1 MRQKEANLLDFRP
14 AMTVEKSEKNPFAKF
29 LTHFRKGHVLFHEGD
44 DGEDMFIIQSGRVA
58 IKKKVKDGDTTL
70 AVLEKGDFFGEM
82 SILERLPRAAT
93 AEMVDEGDLIVI
105 SGETFGD
112 MIKANPEIAV
122 RMLRKQ
128 SIRLRETNRQLE
140 QVLAVGGGPMPEP
153 AHEVQP
159 ASAAATA
166 GTLQTDAL
174 AYFISVATGNV
185 FPVFK
190 DESLIGRF
198 DSVTGMKPE
207 VDLSGEDQSRNIS
220 RRHARLVIKDRKY
233 FVAEE
238 IGTMNGTFLNGKKL
252 LNGVLTPIKDGDEL
266 TLCRLVLNFKLPGS
280 LPAR

>member
-1 MRQKEANLLDFRP
+1 
-14 AMTVEKSEKNPFAKF
+14 MTVEKSEKNPFAKF
-29 LTHFRKGHVLFHEGD
+29 LTHFAKGHVLFHEGD
-44 DGEDMFIIQSGRVA
+44 DGEDMYIIQSGRVA
-58 IKKKVKDGDTTL
+58 IKKRVKDGDTTL
-70 AVLEKGDFFGEM
+70 AVMEKGDFFGEM
-82 SILERLPRAAT
+82 SILERLPRSAT
-93 AEMVDEGDLIVI
+93 AEMVEEGDLIVI

-140 QVLAVGGGPMPEP
+140 QVLATGGGAMPEP

-159 ASAAATA
+159 PPATTA

-190 DESLIGRF
+190 EESLIGRF

-207 VDLSGEDQSRNIS
+207 VDLTGEDQSRNIS
-220 RRHARLVIKDRKY
+220 RRHARLVVKDKKY

-266 TLCRLVLNFKLPGS
+266 VLCRLALNFKAPT
-280 LPAR
+280 R